1 MRERGR
7 ENGKEK
13 EKERG
18 RGKERKETH
27 PSVKRRRIK
36 TGEFEDANQL
46 LVYYC
51 YYLGIMWR
59 ILALNLTQK
68 NAIMQ
73 LLYITVIITI
83 QRSSQDLTVLL
94 QSIM

>member
-83 QRSSQDLTVLL
+83 QRSSQDLTVLI

>member
-1 MRERGR
+1 MRESGR

-46 LVYYC
+46 LVCDC
-51 YYLGIMWR
+51 YYLGVMWR
-59 ILALNLTQK
+59 ILALNFTQK
-68 NAIMQ
+68 NDIPAIMQ
-73 LLYITVIITI
+73 LLP
-83 QRSSQDLTVLL
+83 
-94 QSIM
+94 